1 MKVKALILAGVL
13 ALGGLV
19 GLSAPAYADVECPA
33 GTYWGDKD
41 GGVNKHKPTYAECNL
56 PETDESLMET
66 AIRIINVV
74 VGVVAFVAVAVIIVG
89 GVFYVISTGEAA
101 KIARAKNTI
110 LYGIVGLVISLLAFA
125 IVNFVVKNIFGTP
138 STPAGAGDS
147 GTSADAGSGGD

>member
-13 ALGGLV
+13 ALSGLV
-19 GLSAPAYADVECPA
+19 GLSAPAYAVTCPPGSLHA
-33 GTYWGDKD
+33 GDD
-41 GGVNKHKPTYAECNL
+41 RPTYAECNL
-56 PETDESLMET
+56 EEPSEGLMDT

-138 STPAGAGDS
+138 STPAGTTVDADS
-147 GTSADAGSGGD
+147 GDD